1 MNRILAISGTPG
13 TGKTEVGQLLAKR
26 LNAQILELS
35 DLAKQKQLLL
45 GRDQE
50 RDTFIVDVDQL
61 RHFLVD
67 LARKADERYI
77 VVGHFADEVP
87 VEFLELIVVLRC
99 NPVVLTQR
107 LLQRGWTHEKILE
120 NIQAEILSEC
130 TAQAMTRH
138 DSSKVFEIDTT
149 SLTLEEVVEAIEA
162 ILSGKGNQFVVGQIS
177 WLHTLDPKL
186 LHQIMEERTLP
197 LKPQKA

>member
-1 MNRILAISGTPG
+1 MKCILAISGTPG
-13 TGKTEVGQLLAKR
+13 TGKTEVGQLLAKH
-26 LNAQILELS
+26 LKTQILELS
-35 DLAKQKQLLL
+35 DFAKQKQLFL
-45 GRDQE
+45 GKDQD

-67 LARKADERYI
+67 LAHRSDERFI

-87 VEFLELIVVLRC
+87 KDFLKLIVVLRS

-107 LLQRGWTHEKILE
+107 LLQRGWTHKKILE
-120 NIQAEILSEC
+120 NIQAEILGDC
-130 TAQAMTRH
+130 TAQALTRH
-138 DSSKVFEIDTT
+138 DHSKVFEIDTT
-149 SLTLEEVVEAIEA
+149 NLSPEETVEAIEK
-162 ILSGKGNQFVVGQIS
+162 ILAGKGNQFVVGEIS

-186 LHQIMEERTLP
+186 LHQIMEERRLP